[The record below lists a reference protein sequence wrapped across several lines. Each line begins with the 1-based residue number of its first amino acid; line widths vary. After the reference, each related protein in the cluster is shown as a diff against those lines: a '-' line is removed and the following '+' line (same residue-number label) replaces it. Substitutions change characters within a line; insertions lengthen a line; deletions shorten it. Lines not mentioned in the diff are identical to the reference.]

1 MLRNFRRILGLI
13 LMLAMLLPMGAYADL
28 MRGSKGEAVED
39 LQGMLFDM
47 GYLYEMPDGQFGGK
61 TEAAVKEY
69 QRATGL
75 EETGVVTDELME
87 QISQDWIEYWDWV
100 NEQLRLDAAG
110 EYAPFCYAWEDENGH
125 MVTEFCQK
133 HALLWDATQETLAY
147 GDAESAEYSF
157 YEWQGEII
165 SLYDEWI
172 SLAGEPAREQ
182 VEKSKALCTEL
193 IALQRSAMF
202 DSYDAAG
209 TEIEPV
215 DVYYGAE
222 LWMRTHAAWLCQML
236 STLRAQ

>member
-1 MLRNFRRILGLI
+1 MW
-13 LMLAMLLPMGAYADL
+13 
-28 MRGSKGEAVED
+28 VE
-39 LQGMLFDM
+39 
-47 GYLYEMPDGQFGGK
+47 
-61 TEAAVKEY
+61 
-69 QRATGL
+69 
-75 EETGVVTDELME
+75 
-87 QISQDWIEYWDWV
+87 
-100 NEQLRLDAAG
+100 EQLKLDSAG
-110 EYAPFCYAWEDENGH
+110 DYSPFCYAWEDENRH
-125 MVTEFCQK
+125 MVTEFCRK
-133 HALLWDATQETLAY
+133 HALLWEATQETLAY

-172 SLAGEPAREQ
+172 SLVGEPAREQ